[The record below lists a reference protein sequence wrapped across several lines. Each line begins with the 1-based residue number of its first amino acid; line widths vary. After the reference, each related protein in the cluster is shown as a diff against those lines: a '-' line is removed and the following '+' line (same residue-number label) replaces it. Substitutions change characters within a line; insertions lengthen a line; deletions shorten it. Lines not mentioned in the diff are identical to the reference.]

1 VKTRILIADDH
12 AVLREALR
20 ALIAAQ
26 PELEVVAEAGEQR
39 EVLWQVQEQKP
50 DIVLLDLSM
59 PGGSGIETIRRI
71 MSENQGVRVLVLSM
85 HEEASFLR
93 AALAACA
100 SGYVLKRSA
109 YAQLLDALGQVRSGA
124 MYVDPSLR
132 AGDEDFR
139 ARTPSLSPR
148 EREVLTLLAGG
159 LSYREAGER
168 LGMGE
173 RTVET
178 HRRHIL
184 EKLGLKTRADLV
196 RYALELGLIAP
207 GVAHG

>member
-12 AVLREALR
+12 AVLRECLR
-20 ALIAAQ
+20 ALISAQ

-39 EVLWQVQEQKP
+39 EVLWQARQTQP

-59 PGGSGIETIRRI
+59 PGGSGIETIRKVI
-71 MSENQGVRVLVLSM
+71 AECPGVRVLVLSM
-85 HEEASFLR
+85 HEEPSFLR
-93 AALAACA
+93 AALAAGA

-109 YAQLLDALGQVRSGA
+109 YAQLLDALGQVRGGT
-124 MYVDPSLR
+124 MYVDPSVRL
-132 AGDEDFR
+132 GDEDLR
-139 ARTPSLSPR
+139 ARAPSLSPR
-148 EREVLTLLAGG
+148 EREVLALLAGG